1 MNEDFPMKPISNGD
15 IIIEIFKLGHSN
27 EDASDEIEQIDGV
40 SNSYRQFLM
49 VELPCFVRSSTAA
62 LSMLGLPTVASS
74 TIENEVRTTT
84 FPENV
89 FSSTTTNTGNNESNN
104 AVINSSV
111 SAIVN
116 SSKTLQFRFVNDGDP
131 FRHELQTHPHQQGPV
146 ARNGIILKMRK
157 NKRTGQVESIV
168 VGGVSRGFSFTQPA
182 DYHVKFFPKNIYYI
196 LIIIWRHLFVFS
208 FFQVIR
214 VSYQWPRRME
224 ARGH

>member
-1 MNEDFPMKPISNGD
+1 MNEDFPMKPVSNGD
-15 IIIEIFKLGHSN
+15 IIIEIFKLGHN
-27 EDASDEIEQIDGV
+27 KEDASDEIEQIGGV

-49 VELPCFVRSSTAA
+49 AELPCFVRSSTAA
-62 LSMLGLPTVASS
+62 LSMLGLPTVATS
-74 TIENEVRTTT
+74 TRANETRT

-89 FSSTTTNTGNNESNN
+89 FSSTTSTTNTGNNENNN
-104 AVINSSV
+104 AVIHSSV

-182 DYHVKFFPKNIYYI
+182 DYHVNFFSNNMYNMYNIMTPTYI
-196 LIIIWRHLFVFS
+196 F
-208 FFQVIR
+208 
-214 VSYQWPRRME
+214 
-224 ARGH
+224 